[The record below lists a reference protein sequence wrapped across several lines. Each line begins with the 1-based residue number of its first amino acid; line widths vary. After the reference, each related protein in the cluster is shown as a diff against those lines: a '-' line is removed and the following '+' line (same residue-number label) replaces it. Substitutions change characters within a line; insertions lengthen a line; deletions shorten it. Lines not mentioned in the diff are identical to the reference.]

1 MKNKLVAAFVLFSVM
16 LPTKAFGTTFDGLYV
31 FGDSL
36 SDTGNAFN
44 VSNGLL
50 PGRSPEG
57 ASPYFDGRFSNGN
70 IWVDYLGQDLGL
82 KPTLYTN
89 LYNTVPT
96 QGINYGFGGSNS
108 GLDNAFIPGAP
119 GVEAQVNLYTSTQK
133 ADPNALYTI
142 WAGANDY
149 LFGTNP
155 DPATVVN
162 NISNEVQS
170 LVSDGA
176 KHILV
181 FNLPDLGKV
190 PLYSGSSQFS
200 TELTTLSETHNAD
213 LAVSLQQL
221 SSKLDASIIS
231 VDINSFFNQVEAN
244 PAKFGFTDVTD
255 ACVPYTNNQITSG
268 TFKVCSDPND
278 YLFYDLVHPTTK
290 AQELIA
296 QAALSAVAV
305 PEPSEVLGVVAAGF
319 GIVLLRKRK
328 QKSLV

>member
-1 MKNKLVAAFVLFSVM
+1 MA
-16 LPTKAFGTTFDGLYV
+16 
-31 FGDSL
+31 
-36 SDTGNAFN
+36 
-44 VSNGLL
+44 
-50 PGRSPEG
+50 RE
-57 ASPYFDGRFSNGN
+57 
-70 IWVDYLGQDLGL
+70 
-82 KPTLYTN
+82 
-89 LYNTVPT
+89 
-96 QGINYGFGGSNS
+96 
-108 GLDNAFIPGAP
+108 
-119 GVEAQVNLYTSTQK
+119 
-133 ADPNALYTI
+133 
-142 WAGANDY
+142 
-149 LFGTNP
+149 
-155 DPATVVN
+155 
-162 NISNEVQS
+162 S

-319 GIVLLRKRK
+319 GFVLLRKRK